1 MCEKL
6 ITVSWEKFFFFF
18 FFSSAMKFLPLSNIG
33 LEGKHASAKI
43 SDP

>member
-6 ITVSWEKFFFFF
+6 ITVSWENL
-18 FFSSAMKFLPLSNIG
+18 FSCAMKFLPLSNIG
-33 LEGKHASAKI
+33 LEDEHASAKI